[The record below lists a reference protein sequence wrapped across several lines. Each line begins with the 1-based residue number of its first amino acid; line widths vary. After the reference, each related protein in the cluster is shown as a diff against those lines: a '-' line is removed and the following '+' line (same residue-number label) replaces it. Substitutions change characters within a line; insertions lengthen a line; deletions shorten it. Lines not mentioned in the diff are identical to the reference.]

1 MNSTNKKKQD
11 HTMHRNESIL
21 HCQEQIRTLRHQ
33 LQQHKRAWKQHYTET
48 ALRRIGGD
56 AWLDL
61 STKEQISK
69 SNLLLLLKRENEAL
83 PYPLCGSHFW
93 TQQLPSH
100 LQNDRELWL
109 ARLKRPEM
117 CCLSELCGITLP
129 ESLLNDLEVVTA
141 AVRACPKLLLEW
153 ETLSVAEPFWD
164 DRQVFQALL
173 EAEGR
178 REPYLRLFSVTVRSD
193 AELMLQA
200 LRQGIRVFE
209 VLPKALRN
217 SKSFALQAAAILQMS
232 SRKSYGPKCLK
243 AFSRRLKADLDVV
256 RAFCHADGTSL
267 ACASYAARRNHN
279 IVRTA
284 CLQEPTVFV
293 YCVKGRTR
301 TKLNQDPTFWSE
313 VLQRAQ
319 VRCECSFTV
328 VNDKLVLDPHI
339 ALWDRLWENMPQNI
353 RTNREI
359 ALLMLEK
366 APSSSRYR
374 ALPSSVWSEPS
385 FLLQVAAMGRLHSL
399 PVVDCLE
406 LGLLPHLDLDF
417 CCQLVSHAFL
427 CPHVVQT
434 MMHQFPA
441 AASHRRFWESWNP
454 SQMERTLI
462 LIWEQMPEDI
472 RNDKEIMMKFAT
484 CEEAAEHLAH
494 IILWEPEDLD
504 IMEQLLRTYPEAL
517 EEVPN
522 DIQELYPELMAQCI
536 ADLPEDSFLLEG
548 LHDVISEE
556 LWDCR
561 EVALAWIRK
570 GGEDL
575 FFLEDYFDDDEEI
588 FLAVAEHNWEDF
600 TMASESLLNDKEFL
614 TQAVAKNERIWTL
627 LETEMKEDFDIALT
641 AFAAH
646 PNLPYYAA
654 DDDFSFL
661 VAFARNVRDRL
672 EIHDS
677 FIELVLCS
685 MDLPSSTNIFATL
698 NQGRHT
704 TLQYKKS
711 IAEYIGLPMGSY
723 LVKLKSASE
732 HLAIWGF

>member
-1 MNSTNKKKQD
+1 MSTNKKKHD
-11 HTMHRNESIL
+11 NIMHRNESIL

-33 LQQHKRAWKQHYTET
+33 LQQHKRAWKQHYTTT

-61 STKEQISK
+61 SMKEQISK
-69 SNLLLLLKRENEAL
+69 SNLLLLLQKENEAL
-83 PYPLCGSHFW
+83 PYPLGGSHFW

-100 LQNDRELWL
+100 LQSDKELWL
-109 ARLKRPEM
+109 ARLKRPELG
-117 CCLSELCGITLP
+117 CLSEVCGITLP
-129 ESLLNDLEVVTA
+129 ESLLHDRDVVIA
-141 AVRACPKLLLEW
+141 AVRACPKFLLEW
-153 ETLSVAEPFWD
+153 ETLAVAESFWD
-164 DRQVFQALL
+164 DRRVFQALL
-173 EAEGR
+173 EAQGR
-178 REPYLRLFSVTVRSD
+178 RDPCVRLFSVSLRSD
-193 AELMLQA
+193 AELMLEA

-217 SKSFALQAAAILQMS
+217 SKSFALQAAAILQTS
-232 SRKSYGPKCLK
+232 SHKSYGLKSLK
-243 AFSRRLKADLDVV
+243 AFSPRLKADLEVV
-256 RAFCHADGTSL
+256 RAFCQADGTSL
-267 ACASYAARRNHN
+267 ACASYAARRNLD

-284 CLQEPTVFV
+284 CFQEPTAFV

-301 TKLNQDPTFWSE
+301 TKLNQHPSFWLE

-319 VRCECSFTV
+319 VLCECSLTV
-328 VNDKLVLDPHI
+328 VNGKLVLDPRI

-359 ALLMLEK
+359 ALLLLEK

-374 ALPSSVWSEPS
+374 SLPLSVWSEPS
-385 FLLQVAAMGRLHSL
+385 FLLQVAKMGRLHSL
-399 PVVDCLE
+399 PVADNME
-406 LGLLPHLDLDF
+406 LGLMPYLHLDF
-417 CCQLVSHAFL
+417 CCQLVSHEYL
-427 CPHVVQT
+427 CPHVVQA
-434 MMHQFPA
+434 MMHQLPA
-441 AASHRRFWESWNP
+441 AASQRRFWESWNP
-454 SQMERTLI
+454 SQMEETLEF
-462 LIWEQMPEDI
+462 IWEQMPEDI
-472 RNDKEIMMKFAT
+472 LNDKAIMIKFAK
-484 CEEAAEHLAH
+484 CDEAAEHLAR
-494 IILWEPEDLD
+494 IILWEPEDRD
-504 IMEQLLRTYPEAL
+504 ILEQLLRTYPEAL

-522 DIQELYPELMAQCI
+522 HIQELYPDLIAQCI
-536 ADLPEDSFLLEG
+536 ADLPEDSYLLEG
-548 LHDVISEE
+548 LHDVICEE
-556 LWDCR
+556 LWGHR

-600 TMASESLLNDKEFL
+600 NVASESLLNDKKFL
-614 TQAVAKNERIWTL
+614 IQAVTKNEQIWTV

-677 FIELVLCS
+677 FVELVLCS
-685 MDLPSSTNIFATL
+685 MDLPSSTNIFTTL

-723 LVKLKSASE
+723 LVKLKKASE